1 MEQLA
6 KSHGMTLAEY
16 LDELA
21 RKLRPPSRSEGSAV
35 AET

>member
-1 MEQLA
+1 LA

-21 RKLRPPSRSEGSAV
+21 RKLRPHRSEGSAA